1 MIDSTAV
8 IITIEFLVLIVVLA
22 GMLFWF
28 DKKQTECLDRMDKRI
43 DGLQDEM
50 RSGLTSVLSEMRE
63 GIAEVRS
70 ETRALD
76 AKVDSLGSKVDRIQG
91 SLDVLVFGDRGVP
104 PPVAR
109 ERAEAER
116 RVEETIGD

>member
-28 DKKQTECLDRMDKRI
+28 DKKQTERLDRMDKRI

-50 RSGLTSVLSEMRE
+50 RSGMRELRGEMRE
-63 GIAEVRS
+63 MQRDMQV
-70 ETRALD
+70 LN
-76 AKVDSLGSKVDRIQG
+76 SKVDRIQG